1 MVRAGPQPDTAVH
14 LRRSGLARSSTLN
27 TLEVPSQP
35 ARGRVTAVSSSRVI
49 VLAIIVLLVGTREG
63 RAQQA
68 DSHVDAGGHYSALVL
83 GDPGQARSGVGG
95 WFTYQFVRG
104 IALDADA
111 SVFPSENETGG
122 RVSQA
127 LIGASLGWRGQR
139 IGLFGK
145 IRPGLVHFSDRFI
158 APGIVCIA
166 IFPTPE
172 SCLVDSTNLALDVGG
187 VFDFYSTRST
197 VLRVDVGNTALR
209 FGSHKPSAE
218 WTHHLQV
225 NIGAGWRF

>member
-1 MVRAGPQPDTAVH
+1 MFHDLTRPPASADIADIVVQVSRNGPGRSIAGGLTAASSNRAM
-14 LRRSGLARSSTLN
+14 
-27 TLEVPSQP
+27 
-35 ARGRVTAVSSSRVI
+35 I
-49 VLAIIVLLVGTREG
+49 LAIVMVLMGSRQG
-63 RAQQA
+63 RAQSA
-68 DSHVDAGGHYSALVL
+68 DSHVDVGAHYSALVV
-83 GDPGQARSGVGG
+83 GDPGRARSGAGG

-111 SVFPSENETGG
+111 SVFPSEKATGG

-127 LIGASLGWRGQR
+127 LIGARLGWRGQR
-139 IGLFGK
+139 IGVFGK
-145 IRPGLVHFSDRFI
+145 VRPGLVHFSNRFI

-172 SCLVDSTNLALDVGG
+172 SCLVDSTNLALDIGG
-187 VFDFYSTRST
+187 VFNLYPTRSS

-209 FGSHKPSAE
+209 LGSHKPSAD
-218 WTHHLQV
+218 WTQHLQV

>member
-1 MVRAGPQPDTAVH
+1 MHT
-14 LRRSGLARSSTLN
+14 SEIS
-27 TLEVPSQP
+27 SQP
-35 ARGRVTAVSSSRVI
+35 AHGRVTAASSNRLIMLAIVI
-49 VLAIIVLLVGTREG
+49 VLVGSCQG
-63 RAQQA
+63 RAQSA
-68 DSHVDAGGHYSALVL
+68 DSHVDVGAHYSALVL
-83 GDPGQARSGVGG
+83 GDPGQARSGAGG
-95 WFTYQFVRG
+95 WFTYQLVRG
-104 IALDADA
+104 IALDADV
-111 SVFPSENETGG
+111 SVFSSENATGG

-145 IRPGLVHFSDRFI
+145 VRPGLVHFSNRFI

-187 VFDFYSTRST
+187 VFNLYPTRSS
-197 VLRVDVGNTALR
+197 VLRVDVGNTAFR
-209 FGSHKPSAE
+209 FGSHKPSAD
-218 WTHHLQV
+218 WTQHLQV

>member
-1 MVRAGPQPDTAVH
+1 M
-14 LRRSGLARSSTLN
+14 N
-27 TLEVPSQP
+27 TREGWSQP
-35 ARGRVTAVSSSRVI
+35 ARGRVAAVSSNRVI
-49 VLAIIVLLVGTREG
+49 ILAIIVLLVGSRQG
-63 RAQQA
+63 RAQSA
-68 DSHVDAGGHYSALVL
+68 DSHVDVGVHYSALVL
-83 GDPGQARSGVGG
+83 GDPGRARSGVGG
-95 WFTYQFVRG
+95 WFAYRFVRG
-104 IALDADA
+104 IALDADV

-127 LIGASLGWRGQR
+127 LIGASLGWRGER
-139 IGLFGK
+139 IGLLGK
-145 IRPGLVHFSDRFI
+145 VRPGLVHFSDRFI

-172 SCLVDSTNLALDVGG
+172 SCLIDSTNVAIDVGG
-187 VFDFYSTRST
+187 VFNLYPTRST

-209 FGSHKPSAE
+209 FGSHEPSAG